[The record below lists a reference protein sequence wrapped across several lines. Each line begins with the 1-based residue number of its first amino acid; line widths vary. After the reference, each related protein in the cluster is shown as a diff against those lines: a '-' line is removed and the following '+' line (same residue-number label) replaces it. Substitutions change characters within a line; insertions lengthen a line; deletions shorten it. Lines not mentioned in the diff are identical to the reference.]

1 MSDRLVPALTQ
12 SQASFL
18 QKLLRGRTDFIKNV
32 GGDGDT
38 RRDSYPH
45 HVFAVSVTVDGGS
58 VGSGS
63 STCSLTYTVRR
74 RGSTTPLLAGASPQR
89 PRMTNVEYT
98 SPSNNSIGLAFWDN
112 DKTLKLIE
120 ALEER
125 PVTEACGSSFS
136 GGGGGGGV
144 GDSVYAEVF
153 TP

>member
-58 VGSGS
+58 VGGGS
-63 STCSLTYTVRR
+63 ATCSLTYTVKR
-74 RGSTTPLLAGASPQR
+74 RGSSTPLLTGASPQR

-125 PVTEACGSSFS
+125 PVTEACGSALT
-136 GGGGGGGV
+136 GGSSGGV